1 MNKRS
6 RGFQNDIARSE
17 PISFAQ
23 TADNMAKESGQAVE
37 RAVVFAKVYCT
48 KDRHPIST
56 EVREKIDKMTEILN
70 NGGSLQGECRE
81 GILWS
86 KDDAFAQVMGAERCG
101 RVRGVGFGPT
111 LLGRSG
117 SNLPCYTLTP
127 LASRE
132 TAHRIT
138 ELENSHQTLR
148 DELAQSKQMHQEQ
161 IAELQAQHK
170 AEIAKIHAQNK
181 EQIVEALAEAKR
193 QSDAQHREQ
202 LDEMMS
208 GIRGILDQMSAIMDR
223 NCVLP
228 VNQGYK
234 TDASLVEK
242 SLEMGRHP

>member
-81 GILWS
+81 GILW
-86 KDDAFAQVMGAERCG
+86 
-101 RVRGVGFGPT
+101 
-111 LLGRSG
+111 
-117 SNLPCYTLTP
+117 
-127 LASRE
+127 E

-208 GIRGILDQMSAIMDR
+208 GIRGILDQMRQFLNVSLLSQCHYGQKLCSTCKSRVQNRCLTCRKELGDGKAPLEASGIAI
-223 NCVLP
+223 
-228 VNQGYK
+228 G
-234 TDASLVEK
+234 S
-242 SLEMGRHP
+242 